1 MSISIAID
9 GPAGAGKST
18 IAKEVAKRLKF
29 IYIDTGSMYRA
40 LTLGCVRLGFD
51 PLDEKLTVANLDKLK
66 VRLSKDGKVFL
77 NDQDVSNFIRTEEI
91 SKLTSP
97 VSAIPEVRKYL
108 VGLQREMA
116 QCQNV
121 VMDGRDIGTNVL
133 PNAQVKI
140 FMVASPEI
148 RAERRRIEL
157 KEKGINLGYDEVLKE
172 IIQRDYNDTHRKINP
187 LSQANDAVLIDTSDM
202 TPIEVIEEILRIIEE
217 KTGVKER

>member
-66 VRLSKDGKVFL
+66 VRLSKDGKVYL
-77 NDQDVSNFIRTEEI
+77 NDEDVSPFIRTEQI

-116 QCQNV
+116 ESQNV

-157 KEKGINLGYDEVLKE
+157 KEKGIDLEYDEVLKE

-187 LSQANDAVLIDTSDM
+187 LSQAKDAILIDTSDM
-202 TPIEVIEEILRIIEE
+202 TPIEVIEEILNIIYK
-217 KTGVKER
+217 KTGVKEK